1 MQAAVW
7 HGADDLRIE
16 DVRTPVLEKGE
27 VLIKVKATG
36 ICGTDLM
43 IYKGK
48 FPRARPPLVPGHEL
62 AGEIVEV
69 NEVPEGIK
77 TGNMAVVNPLIS
89 CGTCVACRMGIPN
102 VCQKLR
108 VLGNDL
114 DGSFAEFVKVSWKKL
129 YIIDDDFPT
138 DKASLVE
145 PSAVAYHGIKR
156 SGCEVGDFV
165 VVQGAGPIGMLTAMV
180 ARIAGASGVALTEVR
195 KYRLE
200 LAEKLGFIALDPAK
214 YDVVKEIK
222 SLTNNRG
229 ADIVVNAAPVR
240 QAAEQMTKLIR
251 PGGKIVVF
259 ALYKEPAVVDLLNLT
274 FTEGHVVGSRVY
286 SEIDFERAA
295 DLVRSGKLDVGPLIT
310 HRLGLKDALEGIE
323 ILEKGVGVMKVVL
336 SP

>member
-1 MQAAVW
+1 MRAAVW
-7 HGADDLRIE
+7 HGAEDLRIE
-16 DVRTPVLEKGE
+16 DVKTPVPEKGE
-27 VLIKVKATG
+27 VLLKVKTTG

-48 FPRARPPLVPGHEL
+48 FPRARPPLIPGHEL
-62 AGEIVEV
+62 VGEIVEV
-69 NEVPEGIK
+69 NDVPEEIK
-77 TGNMAVVNPLIS
+77 IGDRAVINPLIS
-89 CGTCVACRMGIPN
+89 CGTCVACKMGTPN
-102 VCQKLR
+102 VCQTLR

-114 DGSFAEFVKVSWKKL
+114 DGSFAEFIKVSWEKL
-129 YIIDDDFPT
+129 YMIDADFPS

-165 VVQGAGPIGMLTAMV
+165 VVQGAGPIGILTAMV
-180 ARIAGASGVALTEVR
+180 ARIAGASEVALTEVQ
-195 KYRLE
+195 KYRLD

-214 YDVVKEIK
+214 FDVVKEIK
-222 SLTNNRG
+222 SLTKNRG
-229 ADIVVNAAPVR
+229 ADIVVNAAPVK

-251 PGGKIVVF
+251 PRGKIVVF
-259 ALYKEPAVVDLLNLT
+259 ALFKEPAVVDLLNLT

-286 SEIDFERAA
+286 SEIDFGRAVE
-295 DLVRSGKLDVGPLIT
+295 LVLSGKLDVEPLIT